1 MTRGIGYRMLECSVL
16 LRLYTMLMSGLYS
29 YKGVFDTDTQMAT
42 IAYANSTAY
51 LAMVALGI
59 FATLGIVDVIVNDI
73 LPERFVIRPALRD
86 RHLVSMGIA
95 VCFGVQMWTCV
106 KYGLPDSP
114 LPFYAV
120 YVVLVPASAFADV
133 RKRFKLQQACQ

>member
-1 MTRGIGYRMLECSVL
+1 MTRMLECGVL
-16 LRLYTMLMSGLYS
+16 LRIYTMFMSALYAYTGLF
-29 YKGVFDTDTQMAT
+29 KVGTQAHVIAHANNTAT
-42 IAYANSTAY
+42 AAMFA
-51 LAMVALGI
+51 LALFAFLG
-59 FATLGIVDVIVNDI
+59 AVDVFVNDI

-106 KYGLPDSP
+106 RYQLPDGP

-120 YVVLVPASAFADV
+120 YVVLVPVSAFADV
-133 RKRFKLQQACQ
+133 RKRFKTTQAC